1 MLGTKWIK
9 TKILKW
15 VINELIK
22 KLPKLR
28 EDASKLI
35 DEKQDEV
42 LKACEDAILLVVKKF
57 LIKEVK

>member
-9 TKILKW
+9 TKIFKW
-15 VINELIK
+15 VVNELIK

-42 LKACEDAILLVVKKF
+42 LKACEDAILMAIKKY
-57 LIKEVK
+57 LIKEV

>member
-1 MLGTKWIK
+1 MFKLIK
-9 TKILKW
+9 NKLFKLLIK
-15 VINELIK
+15 ELIK

-35 DEKQDEV
+35 DEKQDDI
-42 LKACEDAILLVVKKF
+42 LKACEDAILMVIKKF

>member
-1 MLGTKWIK
+1 MFKLIK
-9 TKILKW
+9 NKLFKL
-15 VINELIK
+15 LIKEFVK

-35 DEKQDEV
+35 DEKQDDI
-42 LKACEDAILLVVKKF
+42 LKSCEDAILMVIKKF